1 MWGPPVTSPILP
13 PLADLQWSLDGLVLG
28 PGSGY
33 IVSTFSFG
41 VAGPR
46 TQDQPIP
53 GLDGDRFGVDT
64 LSGRL
69 VTLSLATDQY
79 SEAAG
84 ASAAGVLEAVWD
96 GEEARRVP
104 GKQQILR
111 WRRGQRVR
119 RAYGRSRDCIPDHS
133 IDWVGLVRYTATFRT
148 SEPRFYDDVEQR
160 EDLSLVPEDVG
171 GLVGD
176 LIGDIVASGFG
187 TGNRG
192 FVVGGDKPTWMATVI
207 YGPITNPTVEFVD
220 MWSFTLN
227 TTIAEGDYVLVDP
240 APWEGPDVRRNDG
253 ANLAGALT
261 PDSMILSG
269 MKLPPGRH
277 AVTLRGVDAS
287 ATATAA
293 VYWRDCYATH

>member
-1 MWGPPVTSPILP
+1 MTAPNPNPP
-13 PLADLQWSLDGLVLG
+13 PLSDLQWSLDDLVLG

-41 VAGPR
+41 VAASR
-46 TQDQPIP
+46 TQDMPIA

-69 VTLSLATDQY
+69 ITLTLATDKY
-79 SEAAG
+79 TEFEG
-84 ASAAGVLEAVWD
+84 ASAASRLETVWD
-96 GEEARRVP
+96 GAYARSEP
-104 GKQQILR
+104 GRQQILR

-119 RAYGRSRDCIPDHS
+119 RAYGRSRDAIPDHS
-133 IDWVGLVRYTATFRT
+133 VDWTGLIRYTATFRT

-160 EDLSLVPEDVG
+160 ETLTMVPEDVG

-192 FVVGGDKPTWMATVI
+192 FIVGGDLPTWMSTVI
-207 YGPITNPTVEFVD
+207 YGPISNPTIEFSD
-220 MWSFTLN
+220 QWSLTLN
-227 TTIAEGDYVLVDP
+227 TTIADGDYVLVDP
-240 APWEGPDVRRNDG
+240 VPWEGPDVRRNDG
-253 ANLAGALT
+253 ANLAGALS
-261 PDSMILSG
+261 PDSQILSG

-277 AVTLRGVDAS
+277 AVTLRGVDPTGTAS
-287 ATATAA
+287 AA
-293 VYWRDCYATH
+293 VYWRDCYASH